1 MQAIKDATR
10 EREEVAVAK
19 QAYQIAK
26 FQAWRENN
34 DKQLMAQREARQKQ
48 YSELKARI
56 AELKAK
62 EEKIKALY
70 NITKEKR
77 DQ

>member
-34 DKQLMAQREARQKQ
+34 DKQLMA
-48 YSELKARI
+48 
-56 AELKAK
+56 
-62 EEKIKALY
+62 
-70 NITKEKR
+70 
-77 DQ
+77 

>member
-1 MQAIKDATR
+1 
-10 EREEVAVAK
+10 
-19 QAYQIAK
+19 
-26 FQAWRENN
+26 
-34 DKQLMAQREARQKQ
+34 MAQREARQKQ
-48 YSELKARI
+48 YAELKARI